1 MQAELFFSFFSVFKV
16 LLLNISK
23 TYSDSDWWETN
34 LRVSPFKGDQHH
46 DIIQMAQEQHAIYF
60 GYAFFRRFRQILQE
74 S

>member
-1 MQAELFFSFFSVFKV
+1 MQAELFCYFFSVFKV

-23 TYSDSDWWETN
+23 TYSDSDCWETN

-46 DIIQMAQEQHAIYF
+46 DIIQMTQEQHAIYF
-60 GYAFFRRFRQILQE
+60 GYAFFWRFRLILQE